1 MKMMKIMKMMA
12 VALLG
17 SVLSVQAQDPS
28 LARVAKIQG
37 KEVYILNQP
46 LRQYETVATIKTS
59 PKIISLL
66 TRGVV
71 NETISDKANQFVR
84 KSARKVKKSNTAF
97 DAIIYSGGK
106 TAQAIRFTDVA
117 TPENSGIA
125 TVTKILGVTAYVL
138 AEPIQSYSVK
148 NSSYGGIKLIP
159 FITYGIV
166 NNSIEKDVM
175 TFAKKTKKEDVQATA
190 MVYSTGRNIAGI
202 SLK

>member
-1 MKMMKIMKMMA
+1 MKIMKMMA

-84 KSARKVKKSNTAF
+84 KSARKGKKSNSAF

>member
-1 MKMMKIMKMMA
+1 M
-12 VALLG
+12 
-17 SVLSVQAQDPS
+17 
-28 LARVAKIQG
+28 
-37 KEVYILNQP
+37 
-46 LRQYETVATIKTS
+46 
-59 PKIISLL
+59 
-66 TRGVV
+66 
-71 NETISDKANQFVR
+71 
-84 KSARKVKKSNTAF
+84 SARKVKKSNTSF

-125 TVTKILGVTAYVL
+125 IVAKIWGITAYVL

-148 NSSYGGIKLIP
+148 SSSYGGIKLIP
-159 FITYGIV
+159 FVTYGIV

-175 TFAKKTKKEDVQATA
+175 TFAKKTKKEDAEATA

>member
-1 MKMMKIMKMMA
+1 MKIMSMMA
-12 VALLG
+12 VVLLG
-17 SVLSVQAQDPS
+17 SALSVQAQNPL

-46 LRQYETVATIKTS
+46 LRQYETVVTIKTS

-84 KSARKVKKSNTAF
+84 KSARKAQKLNTSF

-106 TAQAIRFTDVA
+106 TVRAIRFTDVA
-117 TPENSGIA
+117 TPENSGVA
-125 TVTKILGVTAYVL
+125 TVTKIWGVDSYIL
-138 AEPIQSYSVK
+138 AEPMNNYTAQ
-148 NSSYGGIKLIP
+148 NSTYGGIKLIP
-159 FITYGIV
+159 FLTYGWV

-175 TFAKKTKKEDVQATA
+175 TFAKKVKKEDGQTQA
-190 MVYSTGRNIAGI
+190 MVYSTGRVVVATR
-202 SLK
+202 

>member
-1 MKMMKIMKMMA
+1 MKIMKMMA

-17 SVLSVQAQDPS
+17 SVLSVQAQDS
-28 LARVAKIQG
+28 LLARVAKIQG

-84 KSARKVKKSNTAF
+84 KSARKAQKLNTSF

-106 TAQAIRFTDVA
+106 TVRAIRFTDVA
-117 TPENSGIA
+117 NPENSGVA
-125 TVTKILGVTAYVL
+125 TVTKIWGVDSYIL
-138 AEPIQSYSVK
+138 AEPMKSYAVQ
-148 NSSYGGIKLIP
+148 NSTYGGIKLIP

-175 TFAKKTKKEDVQATA
+175 TFAKKTKKEDVRATA
-190 MVYSTGRNIAGI
+190 MVYSTGRNVAGI